1 MKTKGPG
8 DAGQELV
15 AVDFYEGILFHP
27 FPSSP
32 KVGIYI
38 HKHYASFIEH
48 LCTVPPGF
56 NKGLEFT
63 PEGKSRIVHQG
74 DTTGSIQ
81 SFLNLVFF
89 FPSPH
94 TYCVQHPKL

>member
-56 NKGLEFT
+56 NKGLAFT
-63 PEGKSRIVHQG
+63 PEGKSRIVPQG

-81 SFLNLVFF
+81 SFLYLVGFSPE
-89 FPSPH
+89 PS
-94 TYCVQHPKL
+94 Y